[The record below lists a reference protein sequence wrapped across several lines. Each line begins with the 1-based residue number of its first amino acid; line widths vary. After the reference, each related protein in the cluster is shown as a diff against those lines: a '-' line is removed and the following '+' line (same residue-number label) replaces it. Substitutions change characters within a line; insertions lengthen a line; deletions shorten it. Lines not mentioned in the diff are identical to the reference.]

1 MFLTSPAIKSQYPK
15 PIRYGEPRLDIL
27 YCNLYINISAGKG
40 LNITE
45 QEANQTFEVLT
56 GTVDEVVYKNTENG
70 YIVLTMDVDGAPET
84 VVGTLG
90 DIVEGESLRLH
101 GTYVSNAKYGRQF
114 KAVTCERTLP
124 TTPSEIRKYLG
135 SGIIKGVGPA
145 LAKKIVDNL
154 GEQSLQIIES
164 DPMRLSELNGVTPDK
179 ALYIS
184 SEFRRLCGM
193 KSIVEFLQKYEI
205 SPVTASLVW
214 KNYEEDSVSLVRE
227 NPYLLCEAGID
238 VDFGIADKIA
248 ADMGLDFWSMN
259 RVKAGTAYV
268 LRQNS
273 YAGHTC
279 LPREMLCERVC
290 TVLGVREDIFDDAL
304 CQGLDEG
311 VFTQLETDRRIYI
324 YLTEYYRAENYISE
338 KIAIML
344 KLSAPLE
351 KDFSEEIAGVEWTEG
366 ITYEDLQKAAIN
378 AALGNNLF
386 ILTGGPGTG
395 KTTTLNAVIRICK
408 SKGKKLCLAAP
419 TGRAAKRMSDLT
431 EQPAKTIHRLLEV
444 DFAKDNTTKFK
455 HNELN
460 PLNADVVI
468 IDEMSMVDT
477 LLFEAL
483 LRAVKPESK
492 LIMVGDSNQLPSVG
506 AGNVL
511 RDLIATRL
519 IPTVE
524 LKEIFRQAAQSL
536 IVTNAH
542 KIVRGELPELDER
555 KKDFFF
561 MPCAT
566 DEETARL
573 VVSLV
578 ATRLPKSYGYN
589 PFDDIQILSP
599 TKLGAA
605 GTRELNR
612 ALQLALNPPAH
623 NKKEV
628 KFFDTSFRMGDK
640 VMQIKNDYDVSWEK
654 KSGET
659 GLGIYNG
666 DIGIIKDVD
675 TRSGMLTIDFDG
687 RIAKYASEMLN
698 KLEHAYAVTIHKS
711 QGSEYRAVVMPLTA
725 VSDNLLYRNL
735 LYTGITRAKE
745 NIILVGT
752 REVVARM
759 VGNDRKTRRYSCM
772 NWLLSEKTR

>member
-1 MFLTSPAIKSQYPK
+1 M
-15 PIRYGEPRLDIL
+15 
-27 YCNLYINISAGKG
+27 
-40 LNITE
+40 
-45 QEANQTFEVLT
+45 LT
-56 GTVDEVVYKNTENG
+56 GTVDEVVYKNSENG
-70 YIVLTMDVDGAPET
+70 YIVLTMDVNGSPET
-84 VVGTLG
+84 VVGSLG

-101 GTYVSNAKYGRQF
+101 GAYVSNAKYGRQF
-114 KAVTCERTLP
+114 KALTCERTLP

-135 SGIIKGVGPA
+135 SGIIKGMGPA
-145 LAKKIVDNL
+145 LAKKIVDNF
-154 GEQSLQIIES
+154 GAQSLEIIES
-164 DPMRLSELNGVTPDK
+164 DPMRLSELNGITPDK

-184 SEFRRLCGM
+184 GEFRRLCGM
-193 KSIVEFLQKYEI
+193 KSIVEFLQKYDI
-205 SPVTASLVW
+205 SPVTAALVW
-214 KNYEEDSVSLVRE
+214 KNYEEDSVALVRE
-227 NPYLLCEAGID
+227 NPYLLCEYGID
-238 VDFGIADKIA
+238 VDFGVADRIA
-248 ADMGLDFWSMN
+248 ADMGLDFWSCN

-268 LRQNS
+268 LRENS
-273 YAGHTC
+273 FAGHTC
-279 LPREMLCERVC
+279 LPKERLCERVC
-290 TVLGVREDIFDDAL
+290 SVLSVRDDVFDEAL
-304 CQGLDEG
+304 YAGISDGTFSE
-311 VFTQLETDRRIYI
+311 LETDRRTYI
-324 YLTEYYRAENYISE
+324 FLSEFFRAENYISE

-366 ITYEDLQKAAIN
+366 IQYEDLQKAAIN

-408 SKGKKLCLAAP
+408 GKGKRLCLAAP

-431 EQPAKTIHRLLEV
+431 GQPAKTIHRLLEV
-444 DFAKDNTTKFK
+444 DFAKENTTKFK

-460 PLNADVVI
+460 PLNADVII

-483 LRAVKPESK
+483 LRAIKPESK

-511 RDLIATRL
+511 RDLISTGL

-536 IVTNAH
+536 IITNAH
-542 KIVRGELPELDER
+542 KIVKGEQPELDER

-573 VVSLV
+573 VVEL
-578 ATRLPKSYGYN
+578 AGKRLPKSYGYD
-589 PFDDIQILSP
+589 PIDDIQILSP

-605 GTRELNR
+605 GTKELNR
-612 ALQLALNPPAH
+612 ALQLALNPPAR

-628 KFFDTSFRMGDK
+628 KFFDIAFRMGDK
-640 VMQIKNDYDVSWEK
+640 VMQVKNDYDVSWK
-654 KSGET
+654 KSSGET
-659 GLGIYNG
+659 GMGVYNG
-666 DIGIIKDVD
+666 DIGIIRDVD

-687 RIAKYASEMLN
+687 RIANYASEMLN

-711 QGSEYRAVVMPLTA
+711 QGSEYRAVIMPLTA

-745 NIILVGT
+745 NIILAGQ
-752 REVVARM
+752 REIVRRM
-759 VGNDRKTRRYSCM
+759 VANDRKMLRYSCM
-772 NWLLSEKTR
+772 KWLLNEKYGENDRNG